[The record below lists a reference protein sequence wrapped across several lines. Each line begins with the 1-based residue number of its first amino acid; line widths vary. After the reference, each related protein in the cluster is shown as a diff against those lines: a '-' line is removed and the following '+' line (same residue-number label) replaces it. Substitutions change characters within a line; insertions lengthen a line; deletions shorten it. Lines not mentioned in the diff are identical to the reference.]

1 MPFFVFF
8 STVFTDVGTAFTMS
22 DTPPR
27 VDTPPPDVE
36 PIADDEYSP
45 PPRDGPSDAAAAG
58 VAGATGERPPKAS
71 RSASSPQNC
80 AHFYLTG
87 LAEPSS
93 SPSPTASRK
102 PRRCGDLR

>member
-80 AHFYLTG
+80 ALLLDG
-87 LAEPSS
+87 
-93 SPSPTASRK
+93 
-102 PRRCGDLR
+102 PRRAQLFSLSHGVPEAPSMR